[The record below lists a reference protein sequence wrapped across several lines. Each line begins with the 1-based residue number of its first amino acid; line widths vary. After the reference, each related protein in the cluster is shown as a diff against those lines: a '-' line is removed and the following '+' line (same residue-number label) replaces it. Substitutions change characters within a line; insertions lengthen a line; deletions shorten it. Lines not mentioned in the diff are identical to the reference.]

1 VLVVAHGGTLRV
13 LRAYLNGV
21 PVEEMSWEPLENTA
35 VLRIPDFAT
44 KSQAGWFV
52 PTGKRGI

>member
-21 PVEEMSWEPLENTA
+21 PVEDMSWEPVENTA
-35 VLRIPDFAT
+35 IRIPDFIAM
-44 KSQAGWFV
+44 S
-52 PTGKRGI
+52 RGGIR